1 MYCGFATN
9 NQTSTHKECYI
20 YGQIF
25 EFFGTKKGK
34 AFFLGLKM
42 LDSKIN
48 VFQGTKMGT
57 KIVEKLVWGIVAI
70 IGAFYFAMLALNT
83 GEEVSATWLVI
94 ASVCIYM
101 IGYRFY
107 SKYIANKV
115 FELDDNRA
123 TPAVINNDGKDF
135 VPTNKIVLFGHHFAA
150 IAGAGPLVGPILAAQ
165 MGYLPSMIWLLVGV
179 VLAGAVHDFT
189 VLFISTRRNGR
200 SLGEIIKEE
209 MGKTTGTIA
218 MVGIFFIMLII
229 VAILAMV
236 VVNALADSPWGLFT
250 IAMTIPIAVLMGIY
264 MRYLRPGH
272 VGEASVIGFA
282 LLLLA
287 LYYGHSVADPNHP
300 WHAFFML
307 EKTTLSLIIIAYG
320 FVASILPVWLLLA
333 PRDYLSTFLKIGVI
347 VAMALGILIVNPS
360 LQMPKLTSFIDGT
373 GPVFAGSIFPF
384 LFITIAC
391 GAISGF
397 HALISSGTTPKMV
410 EKESH
415 TQPIGYGS
423 MLMESLVGIMAL
435 IAACILEPGLYFAIN
450 SPLIVLDPNATT
462 ALGADFATIEQNLKV
477 ILANAGFVLSPEI
490 LESGHFTTLINQT
503 TQDIGEKTL
512 IAKTGGAPT
521 FAVGLTQILHQIAG
535 GQESIAFW
543 YHFAILFEALFILTA
558 VDAGTRSGRFLIQDI
573 LGNIYKP
580 MANTKSLLW
589 GSIASFICVAGWG
602 YLLYQ
607 GAIDPMGGIHTLWP
621 LFGASNQMLA
631 GIALL
636 LGTVVLFKMGKA
648 KHSWVTIIPAFWVL
662 LTTLYAAFQKLL
674 PANGERVHDAVS
686 HIATAQNQIAL
697 KQKAL
702 EHIQELQKLGAD
714 ANTILE
720 GKTLEQWQKIADKA
734 SILIHNHTLDA
745 VLCALFI
752 LVVFVVIFAAI
763 KICYLTAI
771 GKGEH
776 FPLKEEPY
784 QESKKFEAA
793 AH

>member
-1 MYCGFATN
+1 MN
-9 NQTSTHKECYI
+9 SIIKN
-20 YGQIF
+20 
-25 EFFGTKKGK
+25 
-34 AFFLGLKM
+34 
-42 LDSKIN
+42 
-48 VFQGTKMGT
+48 
-57 KIVEKLVWGIVAI
+57 LVWLLVAVV
-70 IGAFYFAMLALNT
+70 GAFYFGMLALNT

-107 SKYIANKV
+107 SKYIAEKV

-135 VPTNKIVLFGHHFAA
+135 VPTNKVVLFGHHFAA

-165 MGYLPSMIWLLVGV
+165 MGYMPSMIWLLVGV

-189 VLFISTRRNGR
+189 VLFISMRRNGR

-209 MGKTTGTIA
+209 MGKATGTIA
-218 MVGIFFIMLII
+218 MVGILFIMLII

-250 IAMTIPIAVLMGIY
+250 IAMTIPIAVFMGIY
-264 MRYLRPGH
+264 MRYLRPGR
-272 VGEASVIGFA
+272 VGEASVIGFI
-282 LLLLA
+282 LLLAA
-287 LYYGHSVADPNHP
+287 LYYGQALTDPAHP
-300 WHAFFML
+300 WHDVFL
-307 EKTTLSLIIIAYG
+307 LKKTTLSLIIIGYG
-320 FVASILPVWLLLA
+320 FIASILPVWLLLA

-347 VAMALGILIVNPS
+347 VAMAIGILIVNPA
-360 LQMPKLTSFIDGT
+360 LQMPKVTAFIDGT

-415 TQPIGYGS
+415 ARPIGYGS

-435 IAACILEPGLYFAIN
+435 IAACILEPGLYFTIN
-450 SPLIVLDPNATT
+450 SPLATLDPAAAS
-462 ALGADFATIEQNLKV
+462 ALSADMNTIEQSVKT
-477 ILANAGFVLSPEI
+477 ILQNGGFVLQPEM
-490 LESGHFTTLINQT
+490 LTNGHFVTMIEETTKAV
-503 TQDIGEKTL
+503 GEPTL
-512 IAKTGGAPT
+512 VAKTGGAPT
-521 FAVGLTQILHQIAG
+521 FAVGLTQILHEVAG
-535 GQESIAFW
+535 GKESIAFW

-558 VDAGTRSGRFLIQDI
+558 VDAGTRSGRFLIQDV
-573 LGNIYKP
+573 LGNVYKP
-580 MANTKSLLW
+580 MANTQSVLW
-589 GSIASFICVAGWG
+589 GVVASAICVAGWG

-607 GAIDPMGGIHTLWP
+607 GAIDPQGGIFTLWP

-648 KHSWVTIIPAFWVL
+648 RYSWITILPAVWVL
-662 LTTLYAAFQKLL
+662 LTTLYAAIQKLL

-686 HIATAQNQIAL
+686 HVATAQNQTAL
-697 KQKAL
+697 KEKAL
-702 EHIQELQKLGAD
+702 GFITKLQEMGAD
-714 ANTILE
+714 ASTMLE
-720 GKTLEQWQKIADKA
+720 GKTLEEWQKVVSKAD
-734 SILIHNHTLDA
+734 ILIHNHTLDA
-745 VLCALFI
+745 ILCAFFI
-752 LVVFVVIFAAI
+752 FVTLVVIGATI
-763 KICYLTAI
+763 RICYLTAI
-771 GKGEH
+771 GKGEK

-784 QESKKFEAA
+784 QESKNFSIQ

>member
-1 MYCGFATN
+1 MMN
-9 NQTSTHKECYI
+9 SIIKN
-20 YGQIF
+20 
-25 EFFGTKKGK
+25 
-34 AFFLGLKM
+34 
-42 LDSKIN
+42 
-48 VFQGTKMGT
+48 
-57 KIVEKLVWGIVAI
+57 LVWLLVAVV
-70 IGAFYFAMLALNT
+70 GAFYFGMLALNT

-107 SKYIANKV
+107 SKYIAEKV

-135 VPTNKIVLFGHHFAA
+135 VPTNKVVLFGHHFAA

-165 MGYLPSMIWLLVGV
+165 MGYMPSMIWLLVGV

-189 VLFISTRRNGR
+189 VLFISMRRNGR

-209 MGKTTGTIA
+209 MGKATGTIA
-218 MVGIFFIMLII
+218 MVGILFIMLII

-250 IAMTIPIAVLMGIY
+250 IAMTIPIAVFMGIY
-264 MRYLRPGH
+264 MRYLRPGR
-272 VGEASVIGFA
+272 VGEASVIGFI
-282 LLLLA
+282 LLLAA
-287 LYYGHSVADPNHP
+287 LYYGQALTDPAHP
-300 WHAFFML
+300 WHDVFL
-307 EKTTLSLIIIAYG
+307 LKKTTLSLIIIGYG
-320 FVASILPVWLLLA
+320 FIASILPVWLLLA

-347 VAMALGILIVNPS
+347 VAMAIGILIVNPA
-360 LQMPKLTSFIDGT
+360 LQMPKVTAFIDGT

-415 TQPIGYGS
+415 ARPIGYGS

-435 IAACILEPGLYFAIN
+435 IAACILEPGLYFTIN
-450 SPLIVLDPNATT
+450 SPLATLDPT
-462 ALGADFATIEQNLKV
+462 AASALSADMNTIEQSVKT
-477 ILANAGFVLSPEI
+477 ILQNGGFVLQPEM
-490 LESGHFTTLINQT
+490 LTNGHFVTMIEETTKAV
-503 TQDIGEKTL
+503 GEPTL
-512 IAKTGGAPT
+512 VAKTGGAPT
-521 FAVGLTQILHQIAG
+521 FAVGLTQILHEVAG
-535 GQESIAFW
+535 GKESIAFW

-558 VDAGTRSGRFLIQDI
+558 VDAGTRSGRFLIQDV
-573 LGNIYKP
+573 LGNVYKP
-580 MANTKSLLW
+580 MANTQSVLW
-589 GSIASFICVAGWG
+589 GVVASAICVAGWG

-607 GAIDPMGGIHTLWP
+607 GAIDPQGGIFTLWP

-648 KHSWVTIIPAFWVL
+648 KYSWITILPAVWVL
-662 LTTLYAAFQKLL
+662 LTTLYAAIQKLL

-686 HIATAQNQIAL
+686 HVATAQNQTAL
-697 KQKAL
+697 KEKAL
-702 EHIQELQKLGAD
+702 GFITKLQEMGAD
-714 ANTILE
+714 ASTMLE
-720 GKTLEQWQKIADKA
+720 GKTLEEWQKVVSKAD
-734 SILIHNHTLDA
+734 ILIHNHTLDA
-745 VLCALFI
+745 ILCAFFI
-752 LVVFVVIFAAI
+752 FVTLVVIGATI
-763 KICYLTAI
+763 RICYLTAI
-771 GKGEH
+771 GKGEK

-784 QESKKFEAA
+784 QESKNFSIQ

>member
-1 MYCGFATN
+1 MN
-9 NQTSTHKECYI
+9 SIIKN
-20 YGQIF
+20 
-25 EFFGTKKGK
+25 
-34 AFFLGLKM
+34 
-42 LDSKIN
+42 
-48 VFQGTKMGT
+48 
-57 KIVEKLVWGIVAI
+57 LVWLLVAVV
-70 IGAFYFAMLALNT
+70 GAFYFGMLALNT

-107 SKYIANKV
+107 SKYIAEKV

-135 VPTNKIVLFGHHFAA
+135 VPTNKVVLFGHHFAA

-165 MGYLPSMIWLLVGV
+165 MGYMPSMIWLLVGV

-189 VLFISTRRNGR
+189 VLFISMRRNGR

-209 MGKTTGTIA
+209 MGKATGTIA
-218 MVGIFFIMLII
+218 MVGILFIMLII

-250 IAMTIPIAVLMGIY
+250 IAMTIPIAVFMGIY
-264 MRYLRPGH
+264 MRYLRPGR
-272 VGEASVIGFA
+272 VGEASVIGFI
-282 LLLLA
+282 LLLAA
-287 LYYGHSVADPNHP
+287 LYYGQALTDPAHP
-300 WHAFFML
+300 WHDVFL
-307 EKTTLSLIIIAYG
+307 LKKTTLSLIIIGYG
-320 FVASILPVWLLLA
+320 FIASILPVWLLLA

-347 VAMALGILIVNPS
+347 VAMAIGILIVNPA
-360 LQMPKLTSFIDGT
+360 LQMPKVTAFIDGT

-415 TQPIGYGS
+415 ARPIGYGS

-435 IAACILEPGLYFAIN
+435 IAACILEPGLYFTIN
-450 SPLIVLDPNATT
+450 SPLATLDPT
-462 ALGADFATIEQNLKV
+462 AASALSADMNTIEQSVKT
-477 ILANAGFVLSPEI
+477 ILQNGGFVLQPEM
-490 LESGHFTTLINQT
+490 LTNGHFVTMIEETTKAV
-503 TQDIGEKTL
+503 GEPTL
-512 IAKTGGAPT
+512 VAKTGGAPT
-521 FAVGLTQILHQIAG
+521 FAVGLTQILHEVAG
-535 GQESIAFW
+535 GKESIAFW

-558 VDAGTRSGRFLIQDI
+558 VDAGTRSGRFLIQDV
-573 LGNIYKP
+573 LGNVYKP
-580 MANTKSLLW
+580 MANTQSVLW
-589 GSIASFICVAGWG
+589 GVVASAICVAGWG

-607 GAIDPMGGIHTLWP
+607 GAIDPQGGIFTLWP

-648 KHSWVTIIPAFWVL
+648 RYSWITILPAVWVL
-662 LTTLYAAFQKLL
+662 LTTLYAAIQKLL

-686 HIATAQNQIAL
+686 HVATAQNQTAL
-697 KQKAL
+697 KEKAL
-702 EHIQELQKLGAD
+702 GFITKLQEMGAD
-714 ANTILE
+714 ASTILE
-720 GKTLEQWQKIADKA
+720 GKTLEEWQKVVSKAD
-734 SILIHNHTLDA
+734 ILIHNHTLDA
-745 VLCALFI
+745 ILCAFFI
-752 LVVFVVIFAAI
+752 FVTLVVIGATI
-763 KICYLTAI
+763 RICYLTAI
-771 GKGEH
+771 GKGEK

-784 QESKKFEAA
+784 QESKNFSIQ

>member
-1 MYCGFATN
+1 MN
-9 NQTSTHKECYI
+9 SIIKN
-20 YGQIF
+20 
-25 EFFGTKKGK
+25 
-34 AFFLGLKM
+34 
-42 LDSKIN
+42 
-48 VFQGTKMGT
+48 
-57 KIVEKLVWGIVAI
+57 LVWLLVAVV
-70 IGAFYFAMLALNT
+70 GAFYFGMLALNT

-107 SKYIANKV
+107 SKYIAEKV

-135 VPTNKIVLFGHHFAA
+135 VPTNKVVLFGHHFAA

-165 MGYLPSMIWLLVGV
+165 MGYMPSMIWLLVGV

-189 VLFISTRRNGR
+189 VLFISMRRNGR

-209 MGKTTGTIA
+209 MGKATGTIA
-218 MVGIFFIMLII
+218 MVGILFIMLII

-250 IAMTIPIAVLMGIY
+250 IAMTIPIAVFMGIY
-264 MRYLRPGH
+264 MRYLRPGR
-272 VGEASVIGFA
+272 VGEASVIGFI
-282 LLLLA
+282 LLLAA
-287 LYYGHSVADPNHP
+287 LYYGQALTDPAHP
-300 WHAFFML
+300 WHDVFL
-307 EKTTLSLIIIAYG
+307 LKKTTLSLIIIGYG
-320 FVASILPVWLLLA
+320 FIASILPVWLLLA

-347 VAMALGILIVNPS
+347 VAMAIGILIVNPA
-360 LQMPKLTSFIDGT
+360 LQMPKVTAFIDGT

-415 TQPIGYGS
+415 ARPIGYGS

-435 IAACILEPGLYFAIN
+435 IAACILEPGLYFTIN
-450 SPLIVLDPNATT
+450 SPLATLDPT
-462 ALGADFATIEQNLKV
+462 AASALSADMNTIEQSVKT
-477 ILANAGFVLSPEI
+477 ILQNGGFVLQPEM
-490 LESGHFTTLINQT
+490 LTNGHFVTMIEETTKAV
-503 TQDIGEKTL
+503 GEPTL
-512 IAKTGGAPT
+512 VAKTGGAPT
-521 FAVGLTQILHQIAG
+521 FAVGLTQILHEVAG
-535 GQESIAFW
+535 GKESIAFW

-558 VDAGTRSGRFLIQDI
+558 VDAGTRSGRFLIQDV
-573 LGNIYKP
+573 LGNVYKP
-580 MANTKSLLW
+580 MANTQSVLW
-589 GSIASFICVAGWG
+589 GVVASAICVAGWG

-607 GAIDPMGGIHTLWP
+607 GAIDPQGGIFTLWP

-648 KHSWVTIIPAFWVL
+648 KYSWITILPAVWVL
-662 LTTLYAAFQKLL
+662 LTTLYAAIQKLL

-686 HIATAQNQIAL
+686 HVATAQNQTAL
-697 KQKAL
+697 KEKAL
-702 EHIQELQKLGAD
+702 GFITKLQEMGAD
-714 ANTILE
+714 ASTILE
-720 GKTLEQWQKIADKA
+720 GKTLEEWQKVVSKAD
-734 SILIHNHTLDA
+734 ILIHNHTLDA
-745 VLCALFI
+745 ILCAFFI
-752 LVVFVVIFAAI
+752 FVTLVVIGATI
-763 KICYLTAI
+763 RICYLTAI
-771 GKGEH
+771 GKGEK

-784 QESKKFEAA
+784 QESKNFSIQ

>member
-1 MYCGFATN
+1 MN
-9 NQTSTHKECYI
+9 SIIKN
-20 YGQIF
+20 
-25 EFFGTKKGK
+25 
-34 AFFLGLKM
+34 
-42 LDSKIN
+42 
-48 VFQGTKMGT
+48 
-57 KIVEKLVWGIVAI
+57 LVWLLVAVV
-70 IGAFYFAMLALNT
+70 GAFYFGMLALNT

-107 SKYIANKV
+107 SKYIAEKI

-135 VPTNKIVLFGHHFAA
+135 VPTNKVVLFGHHFAA

-165 MGYLPSMIWLLVGV
+165 MGYMPSMIWLLVGV

-189 VLFISTRRNGR
+189 VLFISMRRNGR

-209 MGKTTGTIA
+209 MGKATGTIA
-218 MVGIFFIMLII
+218 MVGILFIMLII

-250 IAMTIPIAVLMGIY
+250 IAMTIPIAVFMGIY
-264 MRYLRPGH
+264 MRYLRPGR
-272 VGEASVIGFA
+272 VGEASVIGFI
-282 LLLLA
+282 LLLAA
-287 LYYGHSVADPNHP
+287 LYYGQALTDPAHP
-300 WHAFFML
+300 WHDVFL
-307 EKTTLSLIIIAYG
+307 LKKTTLSLIIIGYG
-320 FVASILPVWLLLA
+320 FIASILPVWLLLA

-347 VAMALGILIVNPS
+347 VAMAIGILIVNPA
-360 LQMPKLTSFIDGT
+360 LQMPKVTAFIDGT

-415 TQPIGYGS
+415 ARPIGYGS

-435 IAACILEPGLYFAIN
+435 IAACILEPGLYFTIN
-450 SPLIVLDPNATT
+450 SPLATLDPT
-462 ALGADFATIEQNLKV
+462 AASALSADMNTIEQSVKT
-477 ILANAGFVLSPEI
+477 ILQNGGFVLQPEM
-490 LESGHFTTLINQT
+490 LTNGHFVTMIEETTKAV
-503 TQDIGEKTL
+503 GEPTL
-512 IAKTGGAPT
+512 VAKTGGAPT
-521 FAVGLTQILHQIAG
+521 FAVGLTQILHEVAG
-535 GQESIAFW
+535 GKESIAFW

-558 VDAGTRSGRFLIQDI
+558 VDAGTRSGRFLIQDV
-573 LGNIYKP
+573 LGNVYKP
-580 MANTKSLLW
+580 MANTQSVLW
-589 GSIASFICVAGWG
+589 GVVASAICVAGWG

-607 GAIDPMGGIHTLWP
+607 GAIDPQGGIFTLWP

-648 KHSWVTIIPAFWVL
+648 KYSWITILPAVWVL
-662 LTTLYAAFQKLL
+662 LTTLYAAIQKLL

-686 HIATAQNQIAL
+686 HVATAQNQTAL
-697 KQKAL
+697 KEKAL
-702 EHIQELQKLGAD
+702 GFITKLQEMGAD
-714 ANTILE
+714 ASTMLE
-720 GKTLEQWQKIADKA
+720 GKTLEEWQKVVSKAD
-734 SILIHNHTLDA
+734 ILIHNHTLDA
-745 VLCALFI
+745 ILCAFFI
-752 LVVFVVIFAAI
+752 FVTLVVIGATI
-763 KICYLTAI
+763 RICYLTAI
-771 GKGEH
+771 GKGEK

-784 QESKKFEAA
+784 QESKNFSIQ

>member
-1 MYCGFATN
+1 MN
-9 NQTSTHKECYI
+9 SIIKN
-20 YGQIF
+20 
-25 EFFGTKKGK
+25 
-34 AFFLGLKM
+34 
-42 LDSKIN
+42 
-48 VFQGTKMGT
+48 
-57 KIVEKLVWGIVAI
+57 LVWLLVAVV
-70 IGAFYFAMLALNT
+70 GAFYFGMLALNT

-107 SKYIANKV
+107 SKYIAEKV

-135 VPTNKIVLFGHHFAA
+135 VPTNKVVLFGHHFAA

-189 VLFISTRRNGR
+189 VLFISMRRNGR

-209 MGKTTGTIA
+209 MGKTTGSIA
-218 MVGIFFIMLII
+218 MVGILFIMLII

-250 IAMTIPIAVLMGIY
+250 IAMTIPIAVFMGVY
-264 MRYLRPGH
+264 MRYLRPGR
-272 VGEASVIGFA
+272 VGEASVIGFI
-282 LLLLA
+282 LLLAA
-287 LYYGHSVADPNHP
+287 LYYGQALTDPAHP
-300 WHAFFML
+300 WHDVFL
-307 EKTTLSLIIIAYG
+307 LKKTTLSLIIIGYG
-320 FVASILPVWLLLA
+320 FIASILPVWLLLA

-347 VAMALGILIVNPS
+347 VAMAIGILIVNPA
-360 LQMPKLTSFIDGT
+360 LQMPKVTAFIDGT

-410 EKESH
+410 EKETH
-415 TQPIGYGS
+415 ARPIGYGS
-423 MLMESLVGIMAL
+423 MLMESLVGVMAL
-435 IAACILEPGLYFAIN
+435 IAACILEPGLYFTIN
-450 SPLIVLDPNATT
+450 SPLALLDPAAAS
-462 ALGADFATIEQNLKV
+462 ALSADMNTIEQSVKA
-477 ILANAGFVLSPEI
+477 ILQNGGFVLQPEM
-490 LESGHFTTLINQT
+490 LTNGHFVTMIEETTKAV
-503 TQDIGEKTL
+503 GEPTL
-512 IAKTGGAPT
+512 VAKTGGAPT
-521 FAVGLTQILHQIAG
+521 FAVGLTQILHEVAG
-535 GQESIAFW
+535 GKESIAFW

-558 VDAGTRSGRFLIQDI
+558 VDAGTRSGRFLIQDV
-573 LGNIYKP
+573 LGNVYKP
-580 MANTKSLLW
+580 MANTQSVLW
-589 GSIASFICVAGWG
+589 GVVASAICVAGWG

-607 GAIDPMGGIHTLWP
+607 GAIDPQGGIFTLWP

-648 KHSWVTIIPAFWVL
+648 KYSWITILPAVWVL
-662 LTTLYAAFQKLL
+662 LTTLYAAIQKLL

-686 HIATAQNQIAL
+686 HVATAQNQTAL
-697 KQKAL
+697 KEKAL
-702 EHIQELQKLGAD
+702 GFITKLQEMGAD
-714 ANTILE
+714 ASTMLE
-720 GKTLEQWQKIADKA
+720 GKTLEEWQKVVSKAD
-734 SILIHNHTLDA
+734 ILIHNHTLDA
-745 VLCALFI
+745 ILCAFFI
-752 LVVFVVIFAAI
+752 FVTLVVIGATI
-763 KICYLTAI
+763 RICYLTAI
-771 GKGEH
+771 GKGEK

-784 QESKKFEAA
+784 QESKNFSIQ

>member
-1 MYCGFATN
+1 MN
-9 NQTSTHKECYI
+9 SIIKN
-20 YGQIF
+20 
-25 EFFGTKKGK
+25 
-34 AFFLGLKM
+34 
-42 LDSKIN
+42 
-48 VFQGTKMGT
+48 
-57 KIVEKLVWGIVAI
+57 LVWLLVAVV
-70 IGAFYFAMLALNT
+70 GAFYFGMLALNT

-107 SKYIANKV
+107 SKYIAEKV

-135 VPTNKIVLFGHHFAA
+135 VPTNKVVLFGHHFAA

-189 VLFISTRRNGR
+189 VLFISMRRNGR

-209 MGKTTGTIA
+209 MGKATGSIA
-218 MVGIFFIMLII
+218 MVGILFIMLII

-250 IAMTIPIAVLMGIY
+250 IAMTIPIAVFMGVY
-264 MRYLRPGH
+264 MRYLRPGR
-272 VGEASVIGFA
+272 VGEASVIGFI
-282 LLLLA
+282 LLLAA
-287 LYYGHSVADPNHP
+287 LYYGQALTDPAHP
-300 WHAFFML
+300 WHDVFL
-307 EKTTLSLIIIAYG
+307 LKKTTLSLIIIGYG
-320 FVASILPVWLLLA
+320 FIASILPVWLLLA

-347 VAMALGILIVNPS
+347 VAMAIGILIVNPA
-360 LQMPKLTSFIDGT
+360 LQMPKVTAFIDGT

-415 TQPIGYGS
+415 ARPIGYGS
-423 MLMESLVGIMAL
+423 MLMESLVGVMAL
-435 IAACILEPGLYFAIN
+435 IAACILEPGLYFTIN
-450 SPLIVLDPNATT
+450 SPLATLDPAAAS
-462 ALGADFATIEQNLKV
+462 ALSADMNTIEQSVKT
-477 ILANAGFVLSPEI
+477 ILQNGGFVLQPEM
-490 LESGHFTTLINQT
+490 LTNGHFVTMIEETTKAV
-503 TQDIGEKTL
+503 GEPTL
-512 IAKTGGAPT
+512 VAKTGGAPT
-521 FAVGLTQILHQIAG
+521 FAVGLTQILHEVAG
-535 GQESIAFW
+535 GKESIAFW

-558 VDAGTRSGRFLIQDI
+558 VDAGTRSGRFLIQDV
-573 LGNIYKP
+573 LGNVYKP
-580 MANTKSLLW
+580 MANTQSVLW
-589 GSIASFICVAGWG
+589 GVVASAICVAGWG

-607 GAIDPMGGIHTLWP
+607 GAIDPQGGIFTLWP

-648 KHSWVTIIPAFWVL
+648 RYSWITILPAAWVL
-662 LTTLYAAFQKLL
+662 LTTLYAAIQKLL

-686 HIATAQNQIAL
+686 HVATAQNQTAL
-697 KQKAL
+697 KEKAL
-702 EHIQELQKLGAD
+702 GFITKLQEMGAD
-714 ANTILE
+714 ASTILE
-720 GKTLEQWQKIADKA
+720 GKTLEEWQKVVSKAD
-734 SILIHNHTLDA
+734 ILIHNHTLDA
-745 VLCALFI
+745 ILCAFFI
-752 LVVFVVIFAAI
+752 FVTLVVIGATI
-763 KICYLTAI
+763 RICYLTAI
-771 GKGEH
+771 GKGEK

-784 QESKKFEAA
+784 QESKNFSIQ